1 MPAEAAIPGLSGE
14 QRKLAAVMFTDMV
27 GFTALT
33 QSDEAQSMAV
43 LERHNRVLRPIFP
56 KFHGREVKTIGDSFL
71 VEFDSA
77 LDATNCAVEIQRLLH
92 EYNISSRDE
101 WKVTLRIG
109 IHLGDVVHSG
119 GDIFGDAVNIASR
132 LQPLAEPE
140 GVCISEQVYDQV
152 RNKIPQALVKLEPHD
167 LKGVKF
173 TVDAYKVTM
182 PWEHVITSSSVESDK
197 MRIAVLPFT
206 NLSSNP
212 EEGYFADGMTEELI
226 TSLSGVRQLTVI
238 ARTSVMGYK
247 GTTKK
252 VKEIGKEL
260 EAGSILEGSVRKA
273 GNKVR
278 ITAQLIDAA
287 TEGHLWAQNYDRE
300 LEDVFGIQSE
310 IAEKVA
316 GELKVRLVEDERRVI
331 EKKATESTEAYT
343 YYLRGRELIR
353 ELTEPSLRQAL
364 GVFEKAISL
373 DQSFAKAHVG
383 IAESYMELVNGGY
396 EPYEQVMPKA
406 ELLVK
411 KALQLDPDLAEAHAI
426 LASVDYQEDDV
437 QGAEAECNR
446 ALELNPSLPDPY
458 FILSN
463 IAFLKQNRDEG
474 LRNAEACYRLDPGRP
489 RYVER
494 MGRYYY
500 FMGREDEALRHW
512 EKTAQLAP
520 AGTYRNLTEYYL
532 SKGDIEKAKEFYSK
546 AERLEPTNRWVTWM
560 KGFIAA
566 KVGDREG
573 ALAVIKDIEGPKWV
587 GSTNLNDI
595 AYVHY
600 ALDDLDSYFVYVHR
614 ALDQHSFQ
622 PWMVMYSPLLAK
634 GRDDARYQG
643 VLEEVKKMVRG

>member
-1 MPAEAAIPGLSGE
+1 MPDNERSLAAI
-14 QRKLAAVMFTDMV
+14 MFTDMV

-33 QSDEAQSMAV
+33 QSDEAQSLAV
-43 LERHNRVLRPIFP
+43 LERQNRLLRSIFP
-56 KFHGREVKTIGDSFL
+56 GFRGREVKTIGDSFL

-77 LDATNCAVEIQRLLH
+77 LDATNCAVEIQRFLH
-92 EYNISSRDE
+92 DYNLSSRDE
-101 WKVTLRIG
+101 WKITLRIG
-109 IHLGDVVHSG
+109 VHLGDIVRSG
-119 GDIFGDAVNIASR
+119 DDILGDAVNIASR

-152 RNKIPQALVKLEPHD
+152 RNKLPQGLVRLEPHD
-167 LKGVKF
+167 LKGVRF
-173 TVDAYKVTM
+173 AVDVYRVVM
-182 PWEHVITSSSVESDK
+182 PWEAGTSIVASDRK
-197 MRIAVLPFT
+197 RVAVLPFT

-212 EEGYFADGMTEELI
+212 EEGYFADGMTEEII

-247 GTTKK
+247 GSTKK
-252 VKEIGKEL
+252 VKEIGEEL
-260 EAGSILEGSVRKA
+260 DAGSILEGSVRKA
-273 GNKVR
+273 GGRVR
-278 ITAQLIDAA
+278 ITAQLIEVA
-287 TEGHLWAQNYDRE
+287 TEGHLWAQNYDRN
-300 LEDVFGIQSE
+300 LEDVFAIQSE

-316 GELKVRLVEDERRVI
+316 AELKIRLVEDEKRII
-331 EKKATESTEAYT
+331 EKKATENTEAYT

-353 ELTEPSLRQAL
+353 ELTEPSLRQAVSVL
-364 GVFEKAISL
+364 EKAISI
-373 DQSFAKAHVG
+373 DPSFAKAHVG

-396 EPYEQVMPKA
+396 ESYEQVMPKA
-406 ELLVK
+406 ELSLK
-411 KALQLDPDLAEAHAI
+411 KALQLDPSLAEAHAI

-437 QGAEAECNR
+437 RGAEAESNR

-463 IAFLKQNRDEG
+463 LAFLKQNGEEG
-474 LRNAEACYRLDPGRP
+474 LRTAEACYRLDPGRP
-489 RYVER
+489 RFVER

-512 EKTAQLAP
+512 EKTTQLAP
-520 AGTYRNLTEYYL
+520 AGTYRIKTEYYL
-532 SKGDIEKAKEFYSK
+532 SKGDLEKAKEFYSM

-566 KVGDREG
+566 TVGDREG
-573 ALAVIKDIEGPKWV
+573 ALAVIREIEGVKWM

-595 AYVHY
+595 AYIHY
-600 ALDDLDSYFVYVHR
+600 ALGDLDSYFAYVER

-634 GRDDARYQG
+634 GREDSRYQE
-643 VLEEVKKMVRG
+643 VLEKVKKMTEAR